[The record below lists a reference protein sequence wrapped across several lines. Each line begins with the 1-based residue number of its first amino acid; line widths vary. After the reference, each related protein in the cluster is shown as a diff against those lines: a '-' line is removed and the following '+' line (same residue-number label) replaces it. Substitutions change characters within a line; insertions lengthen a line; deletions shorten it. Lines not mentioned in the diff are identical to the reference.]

1 MKRLSLKSKV
11 ATKISRSN
19 REVFLRSD
27 FEKLAG
33 YDQVGRALRQL
44 TSDGVLVKVGYGLY
58 AKARPNRITGKPM
71 LSAKGGFTQVAE
83 EALSRL
89 GEMKDEIGDTT
100 IEIKINKDKGT
111 LHISDKGIGMT
122 AETRANLGS
131 AYFQADDG
139 PDTSHHGCG
148 LGLAIVQELLGRMEG
163 ALSIES
169 ELGKGSTFTVLLPVT
184 QEASKEEQPESLLT
198 QGQLQPFAE
207 KAAFSSADR
216 DGSLYRSASS
226 WSCCNMTA
234 SASS

>member
-58 AKARPNRITGKPM
+58 AKARPNRITSKPM

-89 GEMKDEIGDTT
+89 GVKWKPSMSVLDYQ
-100 IEIKINKDKGT
+100 
-111 LHISDKGIGMT
+111 S
-122 AETRANLGS
+122 
-131 AYFQADDG
+131 
-139 PDTSHHGCG
+139 
-148 LGLAIVQELLGRMEG
+148 
-163 ALSIES
+163 
-169 ELGKGSTFTVLLPVT
+169 GSTQIPANAEVIIFERFNRRIGT
-184 QEASKEEQPESLLT
+184 EKFE
-198 QGQLQPFAE
+198 LQMAR
-207 KAAFSSADR
+207 A
-216 DGSLYRSASS
+216 
-226 WSCCNMTA
+226 
-234 SASS
+234 